1 MVGWAV
7 SRLTGWVAAMTLDV
21 VDLRNEKTGSVE
33 VSDAVFGGRPNRDI
47 IWESVVHESAGERR
61 GTHATKTRGQVSGT
75 GKKPWR
81 QKGTG
86 RARVGES
93 RNPLWRSG
101 GAVFGPQ
108 PRDYGYR
115 LPRKVIRGALRAA
128 LTQKFKDGGV
138 LVVEQLGVDE
148 PRTRLAVEL
157 LRRLDVASKALLVDV
172 QPDAKLALAV
182 RNIGDV
188 RLVATGRVSARDIV
202 GARQVVMTRA
212 AVERLT
218 QVLGS

>member
-1 MVGWAV
+1 
-7 SRLTGWVAAMTLDV
+7 MTLDV
-21 VDLRNEKTGSVE
+21 VDLRNEKVGSVD
-33 VSDAVFGGRPNRDI
+33 VSDAVFGRPLNRDV
-47 IWESVVHESAGERR
+47 IWESVVHQSAGERR
-61 GTHATKTRGQVSGT
+61 GTHAAKTRGQVSGT

-101 GAVFGPQ
+101 GAVFGPR
-108 PRDYGYR
+108 PRSYGYR
-115 LPRKVIRGALRAA
+115 LPKKVTLGALRAA
-128 LTQKFKDGGV
+128 LTEKFRDGGV
-138 LVVEQLGVDE
+138 LVVDRLEVDE

-157 LRRLDVASKALLVDV
+157 LERLDAASKALLVDV

-182 RNIGDV
+182 RNIRGV
-188 RLVATGRVSARDIV
+188 RLAAAREVSARDV
-202 GARQVVMTRA
+202 VDARQVVMTRA

>member
-1 MVGWAV
+1 
-7 SRLTGWVAAMTLDV
+7 MTLDV
-21 VDLRNEKTGSVE
+21 VDLRNEKVGSVE
-33 VSDAVFGGRPNRDI
+33 VSDAVFGGPPNRAV
-47 IWESVVHESAGERR
+47 IWESVVHQSAGERR
-61 GTHATKTRGQVSGT
+61 GTHATKTRGEVSGT

-108 PRDYGYR
+108 PRSYAYR
-115 LPRKVIRGALRAA
+115 LPKKVVRGALRAA
-128 LTQKFKDGGV
+128 LTEKFSDGAV
-138 LVVEQLGVDE
+138 LVADRLEVDE
-148 PRTRLAVEL
+148 PRTRQAVEL
-157 LRRLDVASKALLVDV
+157 LERLDAAPKTLLIDV
-172 QPDAKLALAV
+172 RPDARLALAV
-182 RNIGDV
+182 RNIGGV
-188 RLVATGRVSARDIV
+188 RLVATRQVSARDV
-202 GARQVVMTRA
+202 ADVRQVVMTRA

>member
-1 MVGWAV
+1 
-7 SRLTGWVAAMTLDV
+7 MTLDV
-21 VDLRNEKTGSVE
+21 VDLRNEKVGSVE
-33 VSDAVFGGRPNRDI
+33 VSDAVFGGPPNRAV
-47 IWESVVHESAGERR
+47 IWESVVHQSAGERR
-61 GTHATKTRGQVSGT
+61 GTHATKTRGEVSGT

-108 PRDYGYR
+108 PRSYAYR
-115 LPRKVIRGALRAA
+115 LPKKVVRGALRAA
-128 LTQKFKDGGV
+128 LTEKFSAGAV
-138 LVVEQLGVDE
+138 LVADRLEVDE
-148 PRTRLAVEL
+148 PRTRQAVEL
-157 LRRLDVASKALLVDV
+157 LERLDAAPKTLLVDV
-172 QPDAKLALAV
+172 RPDARLALAV
-182 RNIGDV
+182 RNIGGV
-188 RLVATGRVSARDIV
+188 RLVATRQVSARDV
-202 GARQVVMTRA
+202 ADVRQVVMTRA

>member
-1 MVGWAV
+1 
-7 SRLTGWVAAMTLDV
+7 MTLDV
-21 VDLRNEKTGSVE
+21 VDSRNEKIGAVE
-33 VSDAVFGGRPNRDI
+33 VSDAVFGGRPNRGV
-47 IWESVVHESAGERR
+47 IWESVVHQSAGERR

-93 RNPLWRSG
+93 RNPLWRTG

-115 LPRKVIRGALRAA
+115 LPKKVVRGALRAA
-128 LTQKFKDGGV
+128 LTEKFGGGGV
-138 LVVEQLGVDE
+138 LVVDELALDE
-148 PRTRLAVEL
+148 PRTRRAVEL
-157 LRRLDVASKALLVDV
+157 LDRLDAASKALLVDV
-172 QPDAKLALAV
+172 RPDANLALAV
-182 RNIGDV
+182 RNIGGV
-188 RLVATGRVSARDIV
+188 RLVATRDLGARDV
-202 GARQVVMTRA
+202 VDARQVVMTRA

>member
-1 MVGWAV
+1 
-7 SRLTGWVAAMTLDV
+7 MTLDV
-21 VDLRNEKTGSVE
+21 VDSRNEKIGSVE
-33 VSDAVFGGRPNRDI
+33 VSDDVFGGRLNRDI
-47 IWESVVHESAGERR
+47 IWESVVHESAEDRR
-61 GTHATKTRGQVSGT
+61 GTHATKTRGQVRGT

-101 GAVFGPQ
+101 GVVFGPQ
-108 PRDYGYR
+108 PRSYGYR
-115 LPRKVIRGALRAA
+115 LPKKVVRGALRAA
-128 LTQKFKDGGV
+128 LTEKFRGGDV

-148 PRTRLAVEL
+148 PRTRQAVEL
-157 LRRLDVASKALLVDV
+157 LRGLDVVSKAVLVDV

-188 RLVATGRVSARDIV
+188 RLVATNQLGARDV
-202 GARQVVMTRA
+202 VDARQIVMTRG

>member
-1 MVGWAV
+1 
-7 SRLTGWVAAMTLDV
+7 MTLDV
-21 VDLRNEKTGSVE
+21 VDLRNEKIGSVE
-33 VSDAVFGGRPNRDI
+33 VSDAVFGGRPNRNI

-101 GAVFGPQ
+101 GTVFGPQ
-108 PRDYGYR
+108 PRSYGYR
-115 LPRKVIRGALRAA
+115 LPKKVIRGALRAA
-128 LTQKFKDGGV
+128 LTEKFRDGEV
-138 LVVEQLGVDE
+138 LVVDQLGVDE
-148 PRTRLAVEL
+148 PRTRRAVEL
-157 LRRLDVASKALLVDV
+157 LDRLDAASKVLLVDV
-172 QPDAKLALAV
+172 QPDSNLTLAV
-182 RNIGDV
+182 RNLGDV
-188 RLVATGRVSARDIV
+188 RLVATGRLGARDIV
-202 GARQVVMTRA
+202 DARQVVMTRA

>member
-1 MVGWAV
+1 
-7 SRLTGWVAAMTLDV
+7 MTLDV
-21 VDLRNEKTGSVE
+21 VDSRNEKIGSVE
-33 VSDAVFGGRPNRDI
+33 VSDAVFGGRPNRDV
-47 IWESVVHESAGERR
+47 IWESVVHQSAGERR
-61 GTHATKTRGQVSGT
+61 GTHATKTRGRVSGT

-93 RNPLWRSG
+93 RNPLWRTG
-101 GAVFGPQ
+101 GAVFGPR

-128 LTQKFKDGGV
+128 LTQKFAAGGV

-148 PRTRLAVEL
+148 PRTRLAVDL
-157 LRRLDVASKALLVDV
+157 LERLGVASKALLVDV
-172 QPDAKLALAV
+172 RPDAKLVLAV

-188 RLVATGRVSARDIV
+188 RLVATRQVGARDV
-202 GARQVVMTRA
+202 VDARQVVMTPA